1 MTRAPHTPLP
11 KPSLLLAALFMLC
24 ALLCGAAAGIA
35 QAGGEA
41 PAVAVSELP
50 DPDLTGL
57 EDAVADQIREMQDFV
72 SYQLTETETRPAQLA
87 EQIGELGRL
96 YLAYELNGPAEQ
108 CLVLADRLAPRDFRW
123 VYHLGYLTQSAGRLD
138 EAATY
143 YERALSIVPDV
154 GPAKIRL
161 GQVYAAQNLPERAEW
176 VLRDVLRS
184 DPTSAAAEAAL
195 GELLVAQKRYREGE
209 QLLLSALDRQP
220 GANRLYYPLA
230 LALRDRGEEAA
241 ARAMMAKRGTVGV
254 RPADPLIDGL
264 AELAIGERVHLLRG
278 QAAYRA
284 GRFEEAAEEFRGA
297 IEIKPTG
304 VAGHIN
310 LGSTLGQLG
319 DTDGA
324 IAEYRKAIELAPAN
338 ATALYNLGALLRQRG
353 ELGEALDS
361 FRNAA
366 LYAPEDGVIRFQ
378 LADALRLTGREK
390 ESLLHFRKSAE
401 LEPPGEMARFREV
414 QVLNQLG
421 RDAEAI
427 ARLKEGLAVIPRSSL
442 LALTLARLL
451 ASSDD
456 LSLRDGER
464 AIQILNDSPIRR
476 SIRSFETLA
485 MAYAEAGDCDK
496 AVEWQSQAL
505 EAAMDFDEKETAA
518 ALERT
523 LEHYRDDRPCRY
535 LSAAAPATDPEPGG

>member
-1 MTRAPHTPLP
+1 MIRIPRIPLA
-11 KPSLLLAALFMLC
+11 KPLLLLAALLVS
-24 ALLCGAAAGIA
+24 GAAAGVA
-35 QAGGEA
+35 QDAGEA
-41 PAVAVSELP
+41 PTVQVSELP

-57 EDAVADQIREMQDFV
+57 EEAVAQQIREMREFV
-72 SYQLTETETRPAQLA
+72 VRQLTEAEIRPGKRA

-108 CLVLADRLAPRDFRW
+108 CLLVADRLAPRDFRW
-123 VYHLGYLTQSAGRLD
+123 VYHLGYLAQSTGRLD

-154 GPAKIRL
+154 NPAKIRL
-161 GQVYAAQNLPERAEW
+161 GQVYAAQNRPERAEW

-195 GELLVAQKRYREGE
+195 GELLVAQKRYREAE

-264 AELAIGERVHLLRG
+264 TELAIGERVHLLRG

-284 GRFEEAAEEFRGA
+284 GRFDEAAKEFRGA
-297 IEIKPTG
+297 VEIKPTS

-310 LGSTLGQLG
+310 LGSTLGQMG
-319 DTDGA
+319 DSEGA

-401 LEPPGEMARFREV
+401 LEPPGEMARFREA
-414 QVLNQLG
+414 QVLNELG

-427 ARLKEGLAVIPRSSL
+427 ARLKEGLAIIPRSSL

-451 ASSDD
+451 ASSSD

-464 AIQILNDSPIRR
+464 AVQILNEAPIRR
-476 SIRSFETLA
+476 SLRSFESLA
-485 MAYAEAGDCDK
+485 MAYAEAGDCEK
-496 AVEWQSQAL
+496 AVEWQSQAW
-505 EAAMDFDEKETAA
+505 EAALDFDDQEIAA
-518 ALERT
+518 T
-523 LEHYRDDRPCRY
+523 LESALDHYRNDRPCRY
-535 LSAAAPATDPEPGG
+535 LAEAAPATDTESGG